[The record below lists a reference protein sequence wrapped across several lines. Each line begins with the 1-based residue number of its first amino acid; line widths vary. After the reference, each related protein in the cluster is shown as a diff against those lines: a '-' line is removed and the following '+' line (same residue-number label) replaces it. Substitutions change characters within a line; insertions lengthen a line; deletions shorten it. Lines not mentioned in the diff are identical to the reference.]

1 MTSVHYEVA
10 GPTLEAFFASDDFVR
25 VLVGP
30 FGSGKTTACIA
41 EAFRRIQEQAPD
53 ADGIRRSRGVVIRST
68 YRQLQSTTAQSWRS
82 WFGDAFGDF
91 TWSDPFQH
99 RMRFG
104 LADGTRVEAD
114 IVFLALD
121 GPEAEAKLRGLEVS
135 WAWVNECRE
144 IPKGVFSFL
153 TGRVGRYP
161 AMRDGGPTW
170 SGVFADT
177 NPWDVDHWLH
187 EAPGW
192 RVFKQP
198 GGVLWDGKAWVPNPA
213 AENLINLP
221 RRLLRAPARGSDG
234 RLDPGLSRR
243 RVRFRARRQAD
254 LSGVPRQPAR
264 AGGGDR
270 TATVRAGRDR
280 RRFRPDARGRVLP
293 DRCARPVA
301 RARPSSSPPTW
312 VPRHSPGCC
321 SSTSRP
327 GSPARPPGS
336 GAIRPAAQRAQT
348 DERTCLEVI
357 RSVTGLPAHA
367 APTNSFLPRRE
378 AVAGA
383 LGRLI
388 EGVPGLQISPACK
401 VLRKGFAG
409 GYHYR
414 RLKVAGDE
422 RYHDEPN
429 KNGFS
434 HVHDALQYALSGG
447 GETLRPRSTRARS
460 WPTTAFKVLP

>member
-1 MTSVHYEVA
+1 MTNVHYEVA

-53 ADGIRRSRGVVIRST
+53 ADGVRRSRGVVIRST

-198 GGVLWDGKAWVPNPA
+198 GGVALERQDLGAEPGGREPDQPA
-213 AENLINLP
+213 A
-221 RRLLRAPARGSDG
+221 RLLRAAARGSDG
-234 RLDPGLSRR
+234 
-243 RVRFRARRQAD
+243 
-254 LSGVPRQPAR
+254 
-264 AGGGDR
+264 
-270 TATVRAGRDR
+270 
-280 RRFRPDARGRVLP
+280 
-293 DRCARPVA
+293 
-301 RARPSSSPPTW
+301 
-312 VPRHSPGCC
+312 
-321 SSTSRP
+321 
-327 GSPARPPGS
+327 
-336 GAIRPAAQRAQT
+336 
-348 DERTCLEVI
+348 
-357 RSVTGLPAHA
+357 
-367 APTNSFLPRRE
+367 
-378 AVAGA
+378 
-383 LGRLI
+383 
-388 EGVPGLQISPACK
+388 
-401 VLRKGFAG
+401 
-409 GYHYR
+409 
-414 RLKVAGDE
+414 
-422 RYHDEPN
+422 
-429 KNGFS
+429 
-434 HVHDALQYALSGG
+434 
-447 GETLRPRSTRARS
+447 
-460 WPTTAFKVLP
+460 

>member
-53 ADGIRRSRGVVIRST
+53 ADGVRRSRGVVIRST

-221 RRLLRAPARGSDG
+221 PGYYERQLAGQTR

-254 LSGVPRQPAR
+254 LSGVPS
-264 AGGGDR
+264 
-270 TATVRAGRDR
+270 TACTCR
-280 RRFRPDARGRVLP
+280 RRRSH
-293 DRCARPVA
+293 RC
-301 RARPSSSPPTW
+301 
-312 VPRHSPGCC
+312 
-321 SSTSRP
+321 
-327 GSPARPPGS
+327 
-336 GAIRPAAQRAQT
+336 
-348 DERTCLEVI
+348 RTR
-357 RSVTGLPAHA
+357 RS
-367 APTNSFLPRRE
+367 
-378 AVAGA
+378 
-383 LGRLI
+383 
-388 EGVPGLQISPACK
+388 
-401 VLRKGFAG
+401 
-409 GYHYR
+409 
-414 RLKVAGDE
+414 
-422 RYHDEPN
+422 
-429 KNGFS
+429 
-434 HVHDALQYALSGG
+434 
-447 GETLRPRSTRARS
+447 
-460 WPTTAFKVLP
+460 